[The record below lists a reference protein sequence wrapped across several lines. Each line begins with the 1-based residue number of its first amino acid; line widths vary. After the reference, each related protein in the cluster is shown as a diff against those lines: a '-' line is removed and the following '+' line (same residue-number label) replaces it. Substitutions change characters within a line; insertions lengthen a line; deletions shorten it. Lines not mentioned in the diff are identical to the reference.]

1 MRVFCI
7 LLKNILWLILNF
19 WDIVI
24 ECNLLIVGLLMRE
37 FYLYIK
43 IFIIDFFKSFFI
55 EFIVLL

>member
-7 LLKNILWLILNF
+7 LLKNILWLILSF

>member
-24 ECNLLIVGLLMRE
+24 ECNLLIVDLFVDERIL
-37 FYLYIK
+37 FVYKNIYY
-43 IFIIDFFKSFFI
+43 
-55 EFIVLL
+55 